1 MGNGA
6 TWEAESASRE
16 AWDGTWQ
23 PRLDGEQ
30 LDFTSVSLE
39 NHIDAQKLRFL
50 RADLPTVGR
59 AVEVGCGSARLL
71 ARVGLN
77 SKLDLVG
84 VDSSENAL
92 RLTAA
97 TAQRF
102 GLPIRGVCGD
112 ARALPLE
119 TASCDLVLSGGLL
132 EHFEDPTV
140 VLSEML
146 RVLRPGA
153 LFYADVVPR
162 KFSLYRLK
170 DLRRMTRSPW
180 MLPGVYESAF
190 GASWY
195 ERTMKALGYQ
205 EIRIES
211 AGVYPRGGA
220 LRWATRTKSWDGTF
234 LARVFGWYFM
244 ISARKPS

>member
-1 MGNGA
+1 MGNG
-6 TWEAESASRE
+6 TQEADAVGRE
-16 AWDGTWQ
+16 AWDGTWR
-23 PRLDGEQ
+23 PRLDAEQ
-30 LDFTSVSLE
+30 LDFESASLE
-39 NHIDAQKLRFL
+39 NHIDQQKLKFL
-50 RADLPTVGR
+50 RADLPAVGR

-71 ARVGLN
+71 ARVGIS
-77 SKLDLVG
+77 SKLELIG

-92 RLTAA
+92 RLTTA
-97 TAQRF
+97 TARRF
-102 GLPIRGVCGD
+102 GLQIRGVLGD
-112 ARALPLE
+112 ARELPLE

-162 KFSLYRLK
+162 KFSLYRLM
-170 DLRRMTRSPW
+170 DLFRMIRSPW
-180 MLPGVYESAF
+180 LLPGVYESAL
-190 GASWY
+190 GAAWY
-195 ERTMKALGYQ
+195 ERTMKVLGYQ
-205 EIRIES
+205 DIKIES
-211 AGVYPRGGA
+211 AGVYPRRNA
-220 LRWATRTKSWDGTF
+220 LRWAMRTKAWDGTS